1 MGTAEVTCL
10 LFCHILL
17 VTGPPWYKRGEHGRQ
32 GSLEPSWKLATTT
45 SNTWSDEK
53 EIRKKNKFSFSPL
66 YSIFLFTLY
75 EFCWKRLSLPV
86 SWLIGTTLG
95 CIIIKLIV
103 SVYSAYRYS
112 GKWDEGER
120 MLKRTFCVWLFGI
133 AGGENLSF
141 WLPGAKWRLLWF
153 Q

>member
-53 EIRKKNKFSFSPL
+53 EIRKKTNLVFLPCTASSFLL
-66 YSIFLFTLY
+66 Y
-75 EFCWKRLSLPV
+75 
-86 SWLIGTTLG
+86 
-95 CIIIKLIV
+95 
-103 SVYSAYRYS
+103 
-112 GKWDEGER
+112 
-120 MLKRTFCVWLFGI
+120 M
-133 AGGENLSF
+133 SF
-141 WLPGAKWRLLWF
+141 VGRD
-153 Q
+153 